1 MAGGYHASWPLA
13 SVIDEIRVLIAF
25 VFHHWQNTLSSEVHD
40 VKLSITLKQSDADGF
55 GGELL
60 ETLGMNRALRDT
72 KTFVRELAV
81 TELLDKFTDS
91 LEEDDDDDGEKKVGA
106 KAGSFTGRR
115 RRRRRTRPTDFLLY
129 EDNSLYALP
138 YLEPLT
144 DRGIIPLRVSLRT
157 DSTVALTPINASAVS
172 AADDDEAEA
181 DSALIKKA
189 SALVNESIGRLKLAE
204 SGSEVK
210 TFKFISESNK
220 NRLIKEV
227 AKLLKEDSAESKTVV
242 SVEGIDELVSNMV
255 NASSDDELATAALD
269 LARRALLDD
278 NVDPQVLAALKAA
291 AFTLSNG

>member
-91 LEEDDDDDGEKKVGA
+91 LEEEEEDGADVAA

-181 DSALIKKA
+181 DSAFIKKA
-189 SALVNESIGRLKLAE
+189 SALVNESIGRMQRDG

-242 SVEGIDELVSNMV
+242 SVEGIDELVSQMV

>member
-1 MAGGYHASWPLA
+1 M
-13 SVIDEIRVLIAF
+13 
-25 VFHHWQNTLSSEVHD
+25 
-40 VKLSITLKQSDADGF
+40 KLSITLKQSDADGF

-91 LEEDDDDDGEKKVGA
+91 LEEDEEDGADVAA

-157 DSTVALTPINASAVS
+157 DSTVALTPINASA
-172 AADDDEAEA
+172 ADDAAEA
-181 DSALIKKA
+181 AAELMKKA
-189 SALVNESIGRLKLAE
+189 ARLVDESIDRVKLAE
-204 SGSEVK
+204 RSKEEK

-220 NRLIKEV
+220 NKLTKEV
-227 AKLLKEDSAESKTVV
+227 AKLLEKDSASSKTVV
-242 SVEGIDELVSNMV
+242 SVEDIDGLVSKMV

>member
-1 MAGGYHASWPLA
+1 M
-13 SVIDEIRVLIAF
+13 
-25 VFHHWQNTLSSEVHD
+25 
-40 VKLSITLKQSDADGF
+40 KLSITLKQSDADGF

-91 LEEDDDDDGEKKVGA
+91 LEEEEDDGEKKVGA

-189 SALVNESIGRLKLAE
+189 SRLVNESIDRIKRN
-204 SGSEVK
+204 GSD
-210 TFKFISESNK
+210 FKFISDSSKRKVIEK
-220 NRLIKEV
+220 V
-227 AKLLKEDSAESKTVV
+227 AIMLKEDSHESATVV
-242 SVEGIDELVSNMV
+242 SEGSIDGLVSQMV

>member
-1 MAGGYHASWPLA
+1 MKRLAMADGYHASWALA
-13 SVIDEIRVLIAF
+13 SAVDEIRVLIAF

-91 LEEDDDDDGEKKVGA
+91 LEEDEEDGADVAA

-157 DSTVALTPINASAVS
+157 DSTVALTPINASA
-172 AADDDEAEA
+172 ADDAAEA
-181 DSALIKKA
+181 AAELMKKA
-189 SALVNESIGRLKLAE
+189 ARLVDESIDRFKLAE
-204 SGSEVK
+204 RGEEEK

-220 NRLIKEV
+220 NKLTKEV
-227 AKLLKEDSAESKTVV
+227 ASLLEKDSAGSETTV
-242 SVEGIDELVSNMV
+242 SVEDIDGLVSKMV

>member
-72 KTFVRELAV
+72 KTFVKELAV

-91 LEEDDDDDGEKKVGA
+91 LEEEEEAGADVAA

-144 DRGIIPLRVSLRT
+144 DRGIIPLRVNLRT

-172 AADDDEAEA
+172 AVDDAEAEA
-181 DSALIKKA
+181 AAELVKKA
-189 SALVNESIGRLKLAE
+189 SRLVDESIDRLKLAE
-204 SGSEVK
+204 RGSEVK

-220 NRLIKEV
+220 NRLTKEV

>member
-40 VKLSITLKQSDADGF
+40 VKLSITLRQSDADGF
-55 GGELL
+55 GGGLL

-91 LEEDDDDDGEKKVGA
+91 LEEDDDGEKKVGA

-189 SALVNESIGRLKLAE
+189 SRLVNESIDRIKRK
-204 SGSEVK
+204 GSD
-210 TFKFISESNK
+210 FKFISDSSKRKVIEK
-220 NRLIKEV
+220 V
-227 AKLLKEDSAESKTVV
+227 ATMLKEDSHESATVV
-242 SVEGIDELVSNMV
+242 SEGSIDELVSNTV

>member
-91 LEEDDDDDGEKKVGA
+91 LEEEDDDGEKKVGA

-181 DSALIKKA
+181 DSAFIKNA
-189 SALVNESIGRLKLAE
+189 SRLVNESIDRIKRN
-204 SGSEVK
+204 GSD
-210 TFKFISESNK
+210 FKFISDSSKRKVIEK
-220 NRLIKEV
+220 V
-227 AKLLKEDSAESKTVV
+227 ATMLKEDSHESATVV
-242 SVEGIDELVSNMV
+242 SEGSIDGLVSQMV